1 MKKQVDN
8 MLESIIILNEKY
20 NVPYDVLAYC
30 FGVSRITIYRL
41 KKKAR
46 QDGLNLRKIEEK
58 IGIWNTLGKREFFSY
73 KP

>member
-46 QDGLNLRKIEEK
+46 QDGVNLRKIEEK

-73 KP
+73 K

>member
-20 NVPYDVLAYC
+20 NVPYDILAYC

-46 QDGLNLRKIEEK
+46 QDGVNLRKIEEK
-58 IGIWNTLGKREFFSY
+58 KQSQ
-73 KP
+73 KMA

>member
-1 MKKQVDN
+1 MRKQVDN

-41 KKKAR
+41 KKKLA
-46 QDGLNLRKIEEK
+46 KME
-58 IGIWNTLGKREFFSY
+58 
-73 KP
+73 

>member
-46 QDGLNLRKIEEK
+46 QDGVNLRKIEEK
-58 IGIWNTLGKREFFSY
+58 IGI
-73 KP
+73 P

>member
-30 FGVSRITIYRL
+30 FGVSRTTIYRL

-46 QDGLNLRKIEEK
+46 QDGVNLRKIEEK
-58 IGIWNTLGKREFFSY
+58 IGIWNLGKREFFSY
-73 KP
+73 RP